1 MAPTRKNPEDAARL
15 LPGSGWEKVASG
27 ESDTDVYR
35 RDTVYAKVCS
45 AGGLVDLAE
54 ERDRVRWLAETAI
67 PGARVLDWIDSQHGA
82 VLVTSAVPG
91 VPGSELPYSPA
102 LLGNLAAALRSFH
115 ELPVEGCPFE
125 RRMENV
131 FLQVVDVVRRGAVNP
146 DFLSA
151 EWRQVRPAEL
161 LSRLQNSVP
170 TVQDLVVC
178 HGDATLANFLFDPQ
192 TLAFT
197 GAVDVGHLGVA
208 DRYSDLAL
216 TAAQVVNH
224 GWSPD
229 SGSLLA
235 LYGLDNPD
243 AERLE
248 FYLLLDAMSW
258 G

>member
-35 RDTVYAKVCS
+35 RDAVYAKVC
-45 AGGLVDLAE
+45 AADGTVGLAE
-54 ERDRVRWLAETAI
+54 ERDRVRWLAETDF

-82 VLVTSAVPG
+82 VLVTSAVSG
-91 VPGSELPYSPA
+91 VPGWQLPCSPT
-102 LLGNLAAALRSFH
+102 LMGNLAAALRSFH

-125 RRMENV
+125 RRLEDV
-131 FLQVVDVVRRGAVNP
+131 LGQVEDVVRRGAVNP
-146 DFLSA
+146 DFLSL
-151 EWRQVRPAEL
+151 EWQQVPPAEL
-161 LSRLQNSVP
+161 LSRLQTSVP
-170 TVQDLVVC
+170 AVQDLVVC

-224 GWSPD
+224 GWSP
-229 SGSLLA
+229 SSVSFLTM
-235 LYGLDNPD
+235 YGLDD
-243 AERLE
+243 ADDERLV